1 MIWPAS
7 KVLVTCGNEILNISA
22 VEAAESVLDLSLA
35 KVVYQVGMKVEHI
48 RYYGRRE
55 RNRGVTLS
63 RKIQQRNSPPI
74 TKAFWSLKFSKEVF
88 PKGVKINKVASMV
101 QEMCRLE
108 KRPDSPPDIKTIT
121 NYLKAD
127 NKIFELFK
135 PKLVGKKKFLIM
147 EVEDWENVTSA

>member
-1 MIWPAS
+1 
-7 KVLVTCGNEILNISA
+7 
-22 VEAAESVLDLSLA
+22 
-35 KVVYQVGMKVEHI
+35 
-48 RYYGRRE
+48 
-55 RNRGVTLS
+55 
-63 RKIQQRNSPPI
+63 
-74 TKAFWSLKFSKEVF
+74 
-88 PKGVKINKVASMV
+88 MV